1 MKGAQ
6 NKQQKTRNC
15 IEKEGFFPFS
25 SCLELHTGFW
35 LLFLHFQHLCGM
47 EKGME
52 FCVVVT
58 SSSRLQ
64 SFNSPRKYF
73 SFCLPTS
80 LELCFSLSRL
90 YSFVSSR
97 LLNNLV
103 YLDFK
108 SRFSLIVLV
117 HLCQVCSSSRVF
129 ILIDMAFLNLI
140 TLWSIDELKIRS
152 LDETNYK
159 TMKFRWTN
167 TLKSRWTKSLKSR

>member
-6 NKQQKTRNC
+6 NKQQKTKTALKKKGFSHSPPVWNC
-15 IEKEGFFPFS
+15 TQVFDCFSYIFSICVEWKKGWIFVWLLPVHLDSKVQSFS
-25 SCLELHTGFW
+25 SA
-35 LLFLHFQHLCGM
+35 
-47 EKGME
+47 
-52 FCVVVT
+52 
-58 SSSRLQ
+58 
-64 SFNSPRKYF
+64 RKYF

-129 ILIDMAFLNLI
+129 IVIDMAFLNLI

-159 TMKFRWTN
+159 IMKFRWTN
-167 TLKSRWTKSLKSR
+167 TLKSR